1 MTSRTARRAAVVEV
15 KPDGSAPAVVILP
28 TKLAGLRR
36 TDRDSISSWTLELNA
51 VEREMLAAH
60 LTPLTERER
69 EVVYAVCAGGQNTAI
84 AERLY
89 IALPT
94 LRTHLMRINQK
105 LGVRSKS
112 ETIRFVLARL
122 LEAYR
127 KGRTPAA
134 GAAAIAGMK
143 SPTEGVE
150 TAAEANNRGEENHRF
165 R

>member
-1 MTSRTARRAAVVEV
+1 MTARTARRAAVVEV

-28 TKLAGLRR
+28 TKVAGIRR
-36 TDRDSISSWTLELNA
+36 TDRDSIASWTLELNA

-127 KGRTPAA
+127 KGRTAA
-134 GAAAIAGMK
+134 SGMTPTTGSK
-143 SPTEGVE
+143 SPAEGLEVND
-150 TAAEANNRGEENHRF
+150 EANNRGEENHRF

>member
-1 MTSRTARRAAVVEV
+1 
-15 KPDGSAPAVVILP
+15 
-28 TKLAGLRR
+28 
-36 TDRDSISSWTLELNA
+36 
-51 VEREMLAAH
+51 MLGPH

-69 EVVYAVCAGGQNTAI
+69 EVVYAVCAGGQNTQI

-127 KGRTPAA
+127 VTRADRLGRIGDVPGMEPAA
-134 GAAAIAGMK
+134 GEGPSRLAI
-143 SPTEGVE
+143 
-150 TAAEANNRGEENHRF
+150 EA
-165 R
+165 

>member
-1 MTSRTARRAAVVEV
+1 MTARTARRAAVVEV

-28 TKLAGLRR
+28 TKVAGIRR
-36 TDRDSISSWTLELNA
+36 TDRDSIASWTLELNA

-127 KGRTPAA
+127 KGRTSAS
-134 GAAAIAGMK
+134 GATTTVGPK
-143 SPTEGVE
+143 SPADGIEQ
-150 TAAEANNRGEENHRF
+150 AKDANN
-165 R
+165 

>member
-1 MTSRTARRAAVVEV
+1 MTARTARRAAVVEV

-28 TKLAGLRR
+28 TKVAGIRR
-36 TDRDSISSWTLELNA
+36 TDRDSIASWTLELNA

-127 KGRTPAA
+127 AGRSTALEGVKVA
-134 GAAAIAGMK
+134 GPK
-143 SPTEGVE
+143 RPTEGP
-150 TAAEANNRGEENHRF
+150 EADSEGNNRGEENHRF

>member
-1 MTSRTARRAAVVEV
+1 MTARTARRAAVVEV
-15 KPDGSAPAVVILP
+15 KPDAAGASPVSRQAKI
-28 TKLAGLRR
+28 GLRR
-36 TDRDSISSWTLELNA
+36 GDRDSTAACTLELNA
-51 VEREMLAAH
+51 VEREMLGAH

-69 EVVYAVCAGGQNTAI
+69 EVVYAVCAGGQNPVI

-127 KGRTPAA
+127 TRRTTESDSTRNGGSTGEIV
-134 GAAAIAGMK
+134 GA
-143 SPTEGVE
+143 EGL
-150 TAAEANNRGEENHRF
+150 AEGSRREEENHRF